1 MLFSDTERG
10 VVYGPDLTKHL
21 ARIMNLTKDNENITQ
36 TMTRILLNN
45 PTENKKKKSNPTHVL
60 FYICVPTYF
69 KSSTIALR

>member
-45 PTENKKKKSNPTHVL
+45 PTENKKKKKATLHMCYFIYVCLHILKVL
-60 FYICVPTYF
+60 Q
-69 KSSTIALR
+69 LL